1 MHISTPRGIR
11 FDCSGCG
18 NCCLQWPVPVTAAD
32 YERIRGLSYGEAEFR
47 KLNSTRENL
56 YQFTHTL
63 EKRADGRCQFLTAEN
78 RCQLHTDHG
87 QESKPTMCS
96 LFPYTFMVTPD
107 AVLASLSFASSAV
120 LYNTGK
126 LLSEQDEVL
135 ANQYKRFQQSF
146 NTQTE
151 RWQNLQLIDGI
162 GLSWKDFAELDR
174 ALMDIVYEQCDS
186 ESTVPRKMRSKLQKM
201 SKMVTSLL
209 PSPGAAERDPKLE
222 SRPKIVDQL
231 LLKYLDL
238 LYFPKDVFADSSYD
252 LKTRELMMALVAA
265 PEAVL
270 LGNGDGGKFSDLIK
284 LKLGKLPEEI
294 EELVDRFLYVKVF
307 SKFYFGPGFHHL
319 SLLAGIHHLQYVELL
334 FRLKLKQ
341 AIVNKRITMPLKFED
356 SVELLRILER
366 RITQLDLSKESISVL
381 EILCS
386 SPERAARVQFL
397 AE

>member
-1 MHISTPRGIR
+1 
-11 FDCSGCG
+11 
-18 NCCLQWPVPVTAAD
+18 
-32 YERIRGLSYGEAEFR
+32 
-47 KLNSTRENL
+47 
-56 YQFTHTL
+56 
-63 EKRADGRCQFLTAEN
+63 
-78 RCQLHTDHG
+78 
-87 QESKPTMCS
+87 
-96 LFPYTFMVTPD
+96 MVTPD

-186 ESTVPRKMRSKLQKM
+186 ETTLPRKLRSKLQKM

-270 LGNGDGGKFSDLIK
+270 LGDDNGGKFSDLIK

-341 AIVNKRITMPLKFED
+341 AIVNNRIAVPLKFED